1 MPINNIRNIATK
13 PQGNRTLIELIFSDL
28 KEYKKNQENQSHQC
42 TQCSISSLYMRDFL
56 TQLDTVIYQIERV
69 LLVSA
74 LIVMA
79 LVVFIQVVLRFFE
92 SGFPWAEELARYLMI
107 WAGFLGAS
115 IATRQ
120 RRHLKIDILP
130 RFLPDEGNAKAT
142 VMRLASL
149 ISAGFCV
156 FLVVMGSRFMANAWT
171 SKIASTSLKIPMW
184 IVRLSIPLT
193 LLIMACRFLGQA
205 FGELQEEEEFERLVE
220 R

>member
-1 MPINNIRNIATK
+1 
-13 PQGNRTLIELIFSDL
+13 
-28 KEYKKNQENQSHQC
+28 
-42 TQCSISSLYMRDFL
+42 MRGFFI
-56 TQLDTVIYQIERV
+56 QLDTVIYQIERV

-92 SGFPWAEELARYLMI
+92 GGFPWAEELARYLMI

-130 RFLPDEGNAKAT
+130 RFLPDKGKAKAA
-142 VMRLASL
+142 VMRLASV
-149 ISAGFCV
+149 ISAGFCF
-156 FLVVMGSRFMANAWT
+156 FLVKVGYDFVSNSFKFGR
-171 SKIASTSLKIPMW
+171 ASSSLGIPIW
-184 IVRLSIPLT
+184 LVQLSIPLT
-193 LLIMACRFLGQA
+193 MFIIACRFLGQA
-205 FGELQEEEEFERLVE
+205 FGELQEEVEFDRLVE